1 MAAARQQ
8 HKALLR
14 KPRSSQAITSVAP
27 LSMLCSLYSECV
39 IAAGV
44 YAPLSWLQ
52 CTYALFSVR
61 STVKTKRCVHNVSD
75 DGKKNNAETK
85 TLNDDGFNE
94 SNATTQLLASKYV
107 ETFYTN
113 ISQDSYTTH
122 EIIIKKLL
130 TSCVYFLNSVKSIP
144 LDASI
149 IVSSK

>member
-1 MAAARQQ
+1 M
-8 HKALLR
+8 
-14 KPRSSQAITSVAP
+14 
-27 LSMLCSLYSECV
+27 
-39 IAAGV
+39 
-44 YAPLSWLQ
+44 
-52 CTYALFSVR
+52 
-61 STVKTKRCVHNVSD
+61 
-75 DGKKNNAETK
+75 
-85 TLNDDGFNE
+85 NDDGFNE